1 MSVKGKAKAAARTV
15 GMAMD
20 AAERKAEDYADG
32 KFDES
37 TMLGRAGQTGTVLTV
52 VTLGIVMIIGTL
64 IYSQV
69 EQSLPQ
75 PQNNELDNASGNV
88 TEGFAD
94 AMNLAPVILIVLL
107 AAVVLAVV
115 QRFR

>member
-1 MSVKGKAKAAARTV
+1 MSVKDTASALMGSV
-15 GMAMD
+15 GTQMD
-20 AAERKAEDYADG
+20 AAEMLGERVAAK
-32 KFDES
+32 KFDDS
-37 TMLGRAGQTGTVLTV
+37 TLIGRAGQTGTVLTV

-69 EQSLPQ
+69 EQSLPA
-75 PQNNELDNASGNV
+75 PNNSELNNASNNV

-94 AMNLAPVILIVLL
+94 AMELAPVILIVLL

>member
-1 MSVKGKAKAAARTV
+1 
-15 GMAMD
+15 
-20 AAERKAEDYADG
+20 
-32 KFDES
+32 
-37 TMLGRAGQTGTVLTV
+37 VLTV
-52 VTLGIVMIIGTL
+52 VTLAIVMIIGTL

-69 EQSLPQ
+69 QQSLPA
-75 PQNNELDNASGNV
+75 PSNSELDSASTNI